1 MLWLQLQERVS
12 RNSINP
18 FVAKE
23 DPCYDLFEDYELIE
37 ASFAQQYG
45 IRLRTEEDM
54 EWSEFCVLLGG
65 LNEKTPLGRIISIRS
80 ENDPKMIK
88 EFTLDQKKIR
98 NEWKKKHAK
107 QMSQDEYNQAMKGFE
122 NIFRHLASNTK

>member
-1 MLWLQLQERVS
+1 M

-80 ENDPKMIK
+80 EKDPKMIK
-88 EFTLDQKKIR
+88 EFTPDQKKIR

-107 QMSQDEYNQAMKGFE
+107 QMSQDEYDQAMKGFE
-122 NIFRHLASNTK
+122 NMFRHLASNTK